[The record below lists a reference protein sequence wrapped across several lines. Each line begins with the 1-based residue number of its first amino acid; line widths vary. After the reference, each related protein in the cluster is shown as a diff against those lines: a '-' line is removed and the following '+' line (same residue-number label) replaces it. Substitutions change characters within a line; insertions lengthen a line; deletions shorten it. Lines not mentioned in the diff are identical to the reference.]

1 MLALSS
7 FKVRRDAAAAEDV
20 YRAGLAADPTAPQT
34 LGGYARFLA
43 TERGDYARAEQ
54 LYLQA
59 IDNAEAGFA
68 SGSSSSSS
76 SSNGAGGG
84 NSGSWSRSNAA
95 HTLVNLAQLLKK
107 VERFDECEAALR
119 RALRLDPGHPQAL
132 NNLANFLWRSRGDA
146 AAAKQVGRWDF
157 MGVTCCICVVLH
169 AFMG

>member
-68 SGSSSSSS
+68 SGSNSSG
-76 SSNGAGGG
+76 SNGAGGG

-146 AAAKQVGRWDF
+146 AAAKQVGRWGF